1 MYAKVYTGAAVG
13 IDGILVAVEAD
24 AGDGLPSFEM
34 VGYLASEVREARE
47 RVRTAMKNSGYPVP
61 PCRLTVSLSPADL
74 RKHGNSFDLPIAA
87 AILTACGYL
96 PKEAANG
103 WLLVGEL
110 GLDGSLKP
118 VAGTLTLA
126 GCGSGQGI
134 TKAMVP
140 AVNAPEAACCPGI
153 RAVGVHNLKEAV
165 RLLQNPEEAVFA
177 VLSKGSAGMGK
188 SDGSG
193 RNGSGGENGNKEID
207 SGFDS
212 ETGMDVDF
220 SELKGQCFLRR
231 ASEVAAA
238 GLHNILYLGPPGS
251 GKTMAARRL
260 ATILPSMSQ
269 EEQVE
274 ISKIYSL
281 AGMLDPAQGLIAAR
295 PFRAPHHSVT
305 LQAMTGGGPLARPGE
320 ISLASGGILFLD
332 ELPEFPRQ
340 ILEALR
346 QPLEDGVIAVSRLRN
361 SIVYPAR
368 LMLAAAMNPCPC
380 GYYPDRRRCRCSK
393 GSVDRYLSRVSQPL
407 LDRMDICAEAGQ
419 TGYTELSQEA
429 KEESSAQI
437 RARVERAAQIQRERY
452 KNTGIRSNASLP
464 HSALSRYCRL
474 NRQGEALLAQAFETL
489 GLSARAHD
497 RILRVARTIA
507 DLAGEEQIREEHLSE
522 AIGYRGLDKKYWGL

>member
-34 VGYLASEVREARE
+34 VGYLASEVKEARE

-103 WLLVGEL
+103 WLLIGEL

-140 AVNAPEAACCPGI
+140 ADNAPEAACCPGI
-153 RAVGVHNLKEAV
+153 RAAGVHNLKEAV
-165 RLLQNPEEAVFA
+165 RLLQNPEEAVFT
-177 VLSKGSAGMGK
+177 VPSKGSE
-188 SDGSG
+188 GS
-193 RNGSGGENGNKEID
+193 
-207 SGFDS
+207 DS
-212 ETGMDVDF
+212 EPNMDVDF
-220 SELKGQCFLRR
+220 SELKGQRFLRR

-281 AGMLDPAQGLIAAR
+281 AGLLDAAQGLIAAR

-305 LQAMTGGGPLARPGE
+305 FQAMTGGGPLARPGE

-346 QPLEDGVIAVSRLRN
+346 QPLEDGTIAVSRLRS

-368 LMLAAAMNPCPC
+368 MMLAAAMNIVP
-380 GYYPDRRRCRCSK
+380 
-393 GSVDRYLSRVSQPL
+393 RYLIRCNFWVQIG
-407 LDRMDICAEAGQ
+407 DCA
-419 TGYTELSQEA
+419 
-429 KEESSAQI
+429 
-437 RARVERAAQIQRERY
+437 
-452 KNTGIRSNASLP
+452 
-464 HSALSRYCRL
+464 
-474 NRQGEALLAQAFETL
+474 
-489 GLSARAHD
+489 
-497 RILRVARTIA
+497 
-507 DLAGEEQIREEHLSE
+507 
-522 AIGYRGLDKKYWGL
+522 